1 MAAMISRTLGLDI
14 DGTANENAYFDKGEI
29 STWAASSISVVSEL
43 GLMHGVAQN
52 RFQPRA
58 NATRAQ
64 AGVVVLRAMEKLGLI
79 TKVANPLQTKLPG
92 G

>member
-1 MAAMISRTLGLDI
+1 
-14 DGTANENAYFDKGEI
+14 
-29 STWAASSISVVSEL
+29 
-43 GLMHGVAQN
+43 MHGVAQN